1 MTQKCCFCS
10 RNVLGISGFD
20 AILDTVYLEE
30 QDSRIL
36 DDHAY
41 GHAHGTCLKASKW
54 NTAWHQRITNNIFV
68 LRQILDV
75 SGGQRFLGWNDVTSE
90 YVVVDGGLLFWI
102 SRSNL
107 SQSNGAMIANFIEPV
122 SWKLESAVIS
132 KEMAQVLSKG
142 KKVDGL
148 ALIKRFDLGDL
159 YEGLDELKLIPFA
172 DDPESTIESLEQSVF
187 DGEVEYSVRLDTNV
201 SNRINMHAMFGR

>member
-1 MTQKCCFCS
+1 
-10 RNVLGISGFD
+10 
-20 AILDTVYLEE
+20 
-30 QDSRIL
+30 
-36 DDHAY
+36 
-41 GHAHGTCLKASKW
+41 
-54 NTAWHQRITNNIFV
+54 V

-132 KEMAQVLSKG
+132 KEMAQVLSEG

-187 DGEVEYSVRLDTNV
+187 DGELEYSVRLDTNV

>member
-1 MTQKCCFCS
+1 MTQKCCFCN
-10 RNVLGISGFD
+10 RTVLGICGFD

-41 GHAHGTCLKASKW
+41 GHAHGICLKASKW
-54 NTAWHQRITNNIFV
+54 NTAWHQRITKNIFV

-132 KEMAQVLSKG
+132 KEMAQVLSEG

-187 DGEVEYSVRLDTNV
+187 DGEVEYAVRLDTNV